1 MRSYTV
7 KFGTA
12 PESILVVKG
21 LGRALDTSSTNL
33 SAFNYDSKYARH
45 NGRLLNVERSASF
58 DTPVRVWAKR
68 TGWITVSGGRT
79 GRTMTFHPDATV
91 VFAVVNGKVV
101 SNLSLAAF
109 AESYC

>member
-1 MRSYTV
+1 MKSYTV

-21 LGRALDTSSTNL
+21 LGRALASRTNL
-33 SAFNYDSKYARH
+33 SAFSYDNKHAFH
-45 NGRLLNVERSASF
+45 NGHRLNVERSASF

-79 GRTMTFHPDATV
+79 GRTMTFSPDATV
-91 VFAVVNGKVV
+91 VFAVVNGKVI
-101 SNLSLAAF
+101 SNMSLKDF
-109 AESYC
+109 AETYC